1 MNFGHWITS
10 PQLSR
15 NCVTADPPSPA
26 PLFRRAFE
34 CSGFTTGRV
43 RLSGVGYHELYLN
56 GRKVGD
62 RVLDPA
68 VSCYEKR
75 VRFVTFD
82 ITEYLHPGTNVVGV
96 ILGNGWYN
104 PSTAE
109 VWNFFKAPWRDCVK
123 FTIELEIDGRLVLGA
138 DESWKCTSGPILFDA
153 LRNGETY
160 DARCEIDGWLG
171 ERYDDSGWLSA
182 VRIAGPGGMLDEQK
196 MPPCKVLQT
205 IPMTLHPAGR
215 VYDAGQNLSGWARI
229 AVQGEAGV
237 GFVKAPDLQRRGG
250 VCLRHGSFLL
260 VKQSQQLAEFV
271 RRDARR
277 PADLGGL
284 LQAFLR
290 PALLFFPV
298 KVLVRGGH
306 IAAPPH
312 RCDDK
317 AVPLQFLVGFLD
329 RDDADVQ

>member
-138 DESWKCTSGPILFDA
+138 DEKVIPSLLEYVGLSDTGKKKARNFSLGMRQRLESISGRSAAP
-153 LRNGETY
+153 RETA
-160 DARCEIDGWLG
+160 ARQ
-171 ERYDDSGWLSA
+171 A
-182 VRIAGPGGMLDEQK
+182 IAANSFTVMIPSPSML
-196 MPPCKVLQT
+196 
-205 IPMTLHPAGR
+205 
-215 VYDAGQNLSGWARI
+215 
-229 AVQGEAGV
+229 
-237 GFVKAPDLQRRGG
+237 GFVKP
-250 VCLRHGSFLL
+250 LL
-260 VKQSQQLAEFV
+260 
-271 RRDARR
+271 
-277 PADLGGL
+277 
-284 LQAFLR
+284 
-290 PALLFFPV
+290 
-298 KVLVRGGH
+298 
-306 IAAPPH
+306 
-312 RCDDK
+312 
-317 AVPLQFLVGFLD
+317 
-329 RDDADVQ
+329 

>member
-123 FTIELEIDGRLVLGA
+123 FTIELEIDGQLVLGA

-182 VRIAGPGGMLDEQK
+182 VRIAGPGGMLDEPK
-196 MPPCKVLQT
+196 MPPCKVLQ
-205 IPMTLHPAGR
+205 IPYCAP
-215 VYDAGQNLSGWARI
+215 YKNLGFNLGTATVI
-229 AVQGEAGV
+229 NYAHAHDMAVQYWTVNDPEDMAY
-237 GFVKAPDLQRRGG
+237 
-250 VCLRHGSFLL
+250 L
-260 VKQSQQLAEFV
+260 V
-271 RRDARR
+271 
-277 PADLGGL
+277 DLGADCIMSDYPDKL
-284 LQAFLR
+284 YDTMQ
-290 PALLFFPV
+290 
-298 KVLVRGGH
+298 
-306 IAAPPH
+306 
-312 RCDDK
+312 DK
-317 AVPLQFLVGFLD
+317 A
-329 RDDADVQ
+329 